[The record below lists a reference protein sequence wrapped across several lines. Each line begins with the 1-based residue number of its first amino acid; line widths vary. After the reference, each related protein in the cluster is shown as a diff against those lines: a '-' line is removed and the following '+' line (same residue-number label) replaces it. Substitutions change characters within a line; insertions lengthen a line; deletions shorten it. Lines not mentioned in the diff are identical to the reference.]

1 MKAKMGLKGASACI
15 MLLAII
21 MLASAC
27 GPQIIDPKEGRHIVQ
42 AAVSTPTLEPW
53 AFLPLI
59 LKKCSYPTGWA
70 ENRSYSTT
78 CKEEDNINVSLFGS
92 RVDRFRIVA
101 THPTYEV
108 GVDNCDPNFSG
119 CPTPT
124 PGPTPP
130 PDVCSVI
137 HDDGINV
144 VRVCTMSEWWRP
156 YSMTVV
162 VPDRT
167 AGAHYLELYRKI
179 QGANEWPGFMV
190 LYEDGNMRLIPHPP
204 MGRSKVCYGSSVII
218 GPAVPAVRPY
228 VDIQEV
234 RVTPTP
240 LSLDIAYRNGGTSH
254 LDISVD
260 RNQAVVEVQVNYDL
274 TNPFVTFRSMWVKD
288 GNADVDHIQNQDGDF
303 PILGDWTCLRGP
315 WWFFH
320 RTVRSDHNTSAPDI
334 RIEVLD

>member
-1 MKAKMGLKGASACI
+1 MRLKDASACI
-15 MLLAII
+15 MLLATIA
-21 MLASAC
+21 LASAC
-27 GPQIIDPKEGRHIVQ
+27 GLQTIGPNDSRSVAQ
-42 AAVSTPTLEPW
+42 ALASTPTLEPR

-70 ENRSYSTT
+70 ENRSYSTA
-78 CKEEDNINVSLFGS
+78 CKEEDNINVPIFGS
-92 RVDRFRIVA
+92 EVDRFRIVA

-130 PDVCSVI
+130 PDVCSAI

-144 VRVCTMSEWWRP
+144 VRVCTVSGWWRP
-156 YSMTVV
+156 YKMTVV
-162 VPDRT
+162 VPDQT
-167 AGAHYLELYRKI
+167 ADGHYLELYRKI
-179 QGANEWPGFMV
+179 QGANEWPGFFV

-204 MGRSKVCYGSSVII
+204 VGRSRVCFGSSVII
-218 GPAVPAVRPY
+218 GSAAPARRPY

-234 RVTPTP
+234 RIDPAT
-240 LSLDIAYRNGGTSH
+240 LCLDIIYRDGGTAR
-254 LDISVD
+254 LCLSVN
-260 RNQAVVEVQVNYDL
+260 RSQTVAEVEVGYN
-274 TNPFVTFRSMWVKD
+274 TGNPFATFRSMWVSD
-288 GNADVDHIQNQDGDF
+288 GNADVDHIQTPAGDF
-303 PILGDWTCLRGP
+303 PILIGWTSLSGL

-320 RTVRSDHNTSAPDI
+320 RTVWSDHNISAPDI